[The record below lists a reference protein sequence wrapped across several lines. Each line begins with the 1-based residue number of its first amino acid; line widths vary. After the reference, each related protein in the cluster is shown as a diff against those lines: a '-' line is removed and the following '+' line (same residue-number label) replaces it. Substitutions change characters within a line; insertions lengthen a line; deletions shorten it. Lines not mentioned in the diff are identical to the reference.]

1 MGYFPFYIDIENKKC
16 IIVGGGKVALQKLR
30 KIILFNP
37 DIMVIAP
44 EICDE
49 IKKIGVKTEHR
60 KFIDKDI
67 KNAFMVISATNDEKL
82 NSHIFELC
90 RAENILVNTVD
101 DKEKCGF
108 IFPSIIKKDDVT
120 VGITTSGKSP
130 LYAKYLRQQI
140 EDVLDGINPE
150 IIEILSKYR
159 PIIKAKINSEYLRK
173 KANEKILDLCIN
185 SDKLPD
191 DEQIYNIIEEI
202 SNSDEN

>member
-16 IIVGGGKVALQKLR
+16 IIVGGGKIAIQKLR

-37 DIMVIAP
+37 DITVIAP
-44 EICDE
+44 NICDE
-49 IKKIGVKTEHR
+49 IKKIGVKTECR

-67 KNAFMVISATNDEKL
+67 KNAFMVISATDDEKL
-82 NSHIFELC
+82 NAHIFELC

-108 IFPSIIKKDDVT
+108 IFPSIIKKEDVT

-173 KANEKILDLCIN
+173 RANEKILDLCIN
-185 SDKLPD
+185 SEKLPD
-191 DEQIYNIIEEI
+191 DEQIYNMIEEI

>member
-16 IIVGGGKVALQKLR
+16 IIVGGGKIALQKLR

-37 DIMVIAP
+37 DITVIAP
-44 EICDE
+44 NICDE
-49 IKKIGVKTEHR
+49 IKKIGVKTECR

-67 KNAFMVISATNDEKL
+67 KNAFMVISATDDEKL
-82 NSHIFELC
+82 NAHIFELC

-108 IFPSIIKKDDVT
+108 IFPSIIKKEDVT

-173 KANEKILDLCIN
+173 RANEKILDLCIN
-185 SDKLPD
+185 SEKLPD
-191 DEQIYNIIEEI
+191 DEQIYNMIEEI

>member
-16 IIVGGGKVALQKLR
+16 IIVGGGKIALQKLR

-37 DIMVIAP
+37 DITVIAP
-44 EICDE
+44 NICDE
-49 IKKIGVKTEHR
+49 IKKIGVKTECR

-67 KNAFMVISATNDEKL
+67 KNAFMVISATDDEKL
-82 NSHIFELC
+82 NAHIFELC

-108 IFPSIIKKDDVT
+108 IFPSIIKKEDVT
-120 VGITTSGKSP
+120 IGITTSAKSP

-140 EDVLDGINPE
+140 EDVLDGINPK
-150 IIEILSKYR
+150 IIDILSKYR

-173 KANEKILDLCIN
+173 RANEKILDLCIN
-185 SDKLPD
+185 SEKLPD
-191 DEQIYNIIEEI
+191 DEQIYNMIEEI

>member
-16 IIVGGGKVALQKLR
+16 IIVGGGKIALQKLR

-37 DIMVIAP
+37 DITVIAP
-44 EICDE
+44 NICDE
-49 IKKIGVKTEHR
+49 IKKIGVKTECR

-67 KNAFMVISATNDEKL
+67 KNAFMVISATDDEKL
-82 NSHIFELC
+82 NAHIFELC

-108 IFPSIIKKDDVT
+108 IFPSIIKKEDVT
-120 VGITTSGKSP
+120 IGITTSAKSP

-140 EDVLDGINPE
+140 EDVLDGINPK
-150 IIEILSKYR
+150 IIDILSKYR
-159 PIIKAKINSEYLRK
+159 PIIKAKINSECLRK
-173 KANEKILDLCIN
+173 RANEKILDLCIN
-185 SDKLPD
+185 SEKLPD
-191 DEQIYNIIEEI
+191 DEQIYNMIEEI

>member
-16 IIVGGGKVALQKLR
+16 VIVGGGKIALQKLK

-37 DIMVIAP
+37 EITVIAP
-44 EICDE
+44 NICDE
-49 IKKIGVKTEHR
+49 IEKIGVKTERR

-67 KNAFMVISATNDEKL
+67 KNAFMVISATDDEKL
-82 NSHIFELC
+82 NAHIFELC
-90 RAENILVNTVD
+90 KAENILVNTVD

-140 EDVLDGINPE
+140 EDLLDGINPG
-150 IIEILSKYR
+150 IIDILSKYR
-159 PIIKAKINSEYLRK
+159 PIIKAKINSEFLRK
-173 KANEKILDLCIN
+173 QANKKILNLCIT

-191 DEQIYNIIEEI
+191 DKQIYNMIEEI

>member
-16 IIVGGGKVALQKLR
+16 IIVGGGKIALQKLR

-37 DIMVIAP
+37 DITVIAP

-49 IKKIGVKTEHR
+49 IKKTGVKTKCR

-67 KNAFMVISATNDEKL
+67 KNAFMVISATDDEKL
-82 NSHIFELC
+82 NAHIFELC

-108 IFPSIIKKDDVT
+108 IFPSIIKKDDLT
-120 VGITTSGKSP
+120 IGITTSGKSP

-140 EDVLDGINPE
+140 ENILDGINPE

-185 SDKLPD
+185 SEKLPD
-191 DEQIYNIIEEI
+191 DEKIYNMIEEI

>member
-16 IIVGGGKVALQKLR
+16 IIVGGGKIALQKLR

-37 DIMVIAP
+37 DITVIAP
-44 EICDE
+44 NICDE
-49 IKKIGVKTEHR
+49 IKKIGVKTECR

-67 KNAFMVISATNDEKL
+67 KNAFMVISATDDEKL
-82 NSHIFELC
+82 NAHIFELC

-108 IFPSIIKKDDVT
+108 IFPSIIKKEDVT
-120 VGITTSGKSP
+120 VGITTSAKSP

-140 EDVLDGINPE
+140 EDVFDGINPE
-150 IIEILSKYR
+150 IIDILSKYR

-173 KANEKILDLCIN
+173 RANEKILDLCIN
-185 SDKLPD
+185 SEKLPD
-191 DEQIYNIIEEI
+191 DEQIYNVIEEI

>member
-16 IIVGGGKVALQKLR
+16 IIVGGGKIALQKLK

-37 DIMVIAP
+37 DITVIAP
-44 EICDE
+44 NICDE
-49 IKKIGVKTEHR
+49 IKKYGVKTEHR
-60 KFIDKDI
+60 KFIDNDI
-67 KNAFMVISATNDEKL
+67 KNAFMVISATDDEKL
-82 NSHIFELC
+82 NAHIFELC
-90 RAENILVNTVD
+90 KAENILVNTVD

-140 EDVLDGINPE
+140 EDVLDNINPE

-159 PIIKAKINSEYLRK
+159 PIIKAKINSEFLRK

-185 SDKLPD
+185 SEKLPD
-191 DEQIYNIIEEI
+191 DEQIYNIINEI
-202 SNSDEN
+202 RNCDEN